1 MLAEITWHVTWWW
14 WWYSWRAPQSSHDMS
29 SAQSVVTQQ
38 RAVCKPWPHHPVQ
51 WIAWSSDELRVS
63 PCSPVQ
69 IMRNNREAILMCPR
83 HSQVSGEQNQ
93 PRSRA
98 PLMECCLYTEALRQ
112 TGQQTSPDIL
122 MELDQHR
129 QYLASARY
137 AQIMRKNI
145 KIPSNYY
152 ISTDPR
158 TLPAGVIKS
167 VASSIR
173 ERERPRR
180 LVMRSASNV
189 TVRRAQYV
197 KLATA
202 SVKRSSSMSCQLVSV
217 PSERLL
223 GPSLGREYRKA
234 GIGVCLKGKLLIVWK
249 RKFDLLPLPSITGS
263 WPSNWGWDPSI
274 CK

>member
-1 MLAEITWHVTWWW
+1 M
-14 WWYSWRAPQSSHDMS
+14 
-29 SAQSVVTQQ
+29 
-38 RAVCKPWPHHPVQ
+38 
-51 WIAWSSDELRVS
+51 
-63 PCSPVQ
+63 
-69 IMRNNREAILMCPR
+69 
-83 HSQVSGEQNQ
+83 
-93 PRSRA
+93 
-98 PLMECCLYTEALRQ
+98 MECCLYTEALRQ

-263 WPSNWGWDPSI
+263 
-274 CK
+274 